1 MSNAV
6 KLGSVAVNSLA
17 SSLPL
22 RLGVADDRPL
32 PSGLDGRSRDVQCGR
47 AGAVLRQ
54 FFFCPRPCEDA
65 RRHKTAWAVVALLV
79 LSALAARETWA
90 QPSRK
95 DSTPLV
101 LTKVAQI
108 RSLSAEQAKQKLP
121 IHLAGTITY
130 HAPEYVVTFFQD
142 QTAGIF
148 VWPEHSDAGISVGS
162 FVEISG
168 NTTPGDFAPS
178 IEHAQIHVLGN
189 APLPAAAP
197 KTLDTLLT
205 GSADSQ
211 WVQTVGIV
219 HSVSLEDR
227 LPPDMRRGPP
237 QLVLG
242 IASGY
247 GRFKARIRNFR
258 NDGDYGYLVDSSIVI
273 RGACG
278 TLFNDRRQLLGVQ
291 LFVPD
296 IEQVTVEQQA
306 SAEPPQLPIKSLMRF
321 TPAQAAGHRMRIQG
335 VVTLSK
341 PGSWIFVQDASG
353 GVQLESTQAT
363 AAEPG
368 DLVDAIGFPMAGR
381 YAPILQDGS
390 FRVRG
395 KRPLP
400 KPVYLASG
408 LSLSGDHDAE
418 LVSIDGRLLDQSER
432 GEYRVLTLR
441 HANFTFIVQI
451 GNKAVTSQIRS
462 IRNGSLLR
470 ATGVWSVETDDY
482 RRPIAYRVLLHT
494 ADNIIILE
502 QTSWWTVQRFV
513 MISGILAGV
522 ILLGA
527 LWVAALRRRVRAQT
541 ETLRATLESTADGI
555 LVVNSE
561 GKADTYNHKFVQM
574 WRIPES
580 LLRSNREGTIF
591 ESLTARL
598 KDRDGLDSKVWEPCA
613 DCQFEGDDVLES
625 KDGRFFERHSEPQF
639 VRGTEVGRVWGFRDV
654 TERRRAQER
663 LAART
668 AELDSANLEIRRLN
682 EQLTA
687 ENNRMSAELEV
698 TRRLQQMILP
708 RDEDLRHVPDLD
720 ISGFMEPASE
730 VGGDYYDVV
739 SKGGRVVVS
748 IGDVTGHGLESGVMA
763 IMVQTAVRTLLASG
777 HYEKHRFFEVLN
789 RVVYDNAHRMNSDRN
804 LTLSLLDYQDRVA
817 TISGQHEEVIVV
829 RKDGALERH
838 DTIDLG
844 FPLGLEEHISSLIAE
859 TRVPLESGDVMVL
872 YTDGI
877 TEATCCTGVSYG
889 IERLAQAVKDSHEK
903 PAAGIREAVLGHLR
917 EHVNGTGLLDDI
929 TLVVIKVL

>member
-1 MSNAV
+1 MLTLTTLSRRVILHLSRQVSHVNQLSRLSN
-6 KLGSVAVNSLA
+6 LEGS
-17 SSLPL
+17 
-22 RLGVADDRPL
+22 
-32 PSGLDGRSRDVQCGR
+32 
-47 AGAVLRQ
+47 
-54 FFFCPRPCEDA
+54 FFCRRSCEKI
-65 RRHKTAWAVVALLV
+65 RRHKTVPPVVAMLL
-79 LSALAARETWA
+79 LCTLAALEAWA

-95 DSTPLV
+95 DNTPVV
-101 LTKVAQI
+101 LTNVAQI
-108 RSLSAEQAKQKLP
+108 RSLTADQAKRKSP
-121 IHLAGTITY
+121 IRLAGIITY
-130 HAPEYVVTFFQD
+130 HAPEYAVTFFQD
-142 QTAGIF
+142 ETAGIF
-148 VWPEHSDAGISVGS
+148 VWPEHSDAEIRVGS

-178 IEHAQIHVLGN
+178 IEHAQIHILRN

-197 KTLDTLLT
+197 KTLDIMLT
-205 GSADSQ
+205 GSEDSQ
-211 WVQTVGIV
+211 WVQTTGIV

-247 GRFKARIRNFR
+247 GKFKARIRDFR
-258 NDGDYGYLVDSSIVI
+258 HDVDYGYLVDSSIVV

-291 LFVPD
+291 LFVPN

-306 SAEPPQLPIKSLMRF
+306 SAQPYLLPPLPINSLMRF
-321 TPAQAAGHRMRIQG
+321 TPTQAAGHRMRIQG

-341 PGSWIFVQDASG
+341 PGYWIFVQDASG
-353 GVQLESTQAT
+353 GVQLESAQAT
-363 AAEPG
+363 AAQPG
-368 DLVDAIGFPMAGR
+368 DLVDAIGFPTAGR
-381 YAPILQDGS
+381 YAPILQDGT

-395 KRPLP
+395 NSPLP
-400 KPVYLASG
+400 KPVYFAPGST
-408 LSLSGDHDAE
+408 LSGDHDAE
-418 LVSIDGRLLDQSER
+418 LVRIDGRLLDQSER
-432 GEYRVLTLR
+432 GGYRVFTVQ
-441 HANFTFIVQI
+441 HANFTFTGQI
-451 GNKAVTSQIRS
+451 ENKAVTSQIRS
-462 IRNGSLLR
+462 IRNGSLLST
-470 ATGVWSVETDDY
+470 TGVWSVETDEY
-482 RRPIAYRVLLHT
+482 RRPTAYRVLLHSA
-494 ADNIIILE
+494 ADIVILE
-502 QTSWWTVQRFV
+502 QTSWWTIQRFV
-513 MISGILAGV
+513 MVSGVLAGV

-527 LWVAALRRRVRAQT
+527 VWVAALRRRVREQT
-541 ETLRATLESTADGI
+541 ETLRATLEATADGI

-561 GKADTYNHKFVQM
+561 GKTDTYNHKFVQM

-580 LLRSNREGTIF
+580 MLRSNRQGAVF
-591 ESLTARL
+591 ESVTARL
-598 KDRDGLDSKVWEPCA
+598 KNRDDLFNTVWEPRA
-613 DCQFEGDDVLES
+613 DCQVEDDDVIES
-625 KDGRFFERHSEPQF
+625 EDGRFFERHSEPQF
-639 VRGTEVGRVWGFRDV
+639 VRGREVGRVWGFRDV

-668 AELDSANLEIRRLN
+668 AELDTANLEIRRLI
-682 EQLTA
+682 EQLKA
-687 ENNRMSAELEV
+687 ENTRMSAELAV

-708 RDEDLRHVPDLD
+708 RDQDLRQVPNLD
-720 ISGFMEPASE
+720 IAGFMEPASE

-739 SKGGRVVVS
+739 YKGGRVVVS

-777 HYEKHRFFEVLN
+777 HYESRKFFEILN
-789 RVVYDNAHRMNSDRN
+789 RVVYDNAHRMDWDRN

-829 RKDGALERH
+829 RKNGALERH

-844 FPLGLEEHISSLIAE
+844 FPLGLEEDISRLMGE
-859 TRVPLESGDVMVL
+859 TRVPLESGDVIVL

-877 TEATCCTGVSYG
+877 TEATGCTGVSYG
-889 IERLAQAVKDSHEK
+889 IERLAQAVKCSHEK